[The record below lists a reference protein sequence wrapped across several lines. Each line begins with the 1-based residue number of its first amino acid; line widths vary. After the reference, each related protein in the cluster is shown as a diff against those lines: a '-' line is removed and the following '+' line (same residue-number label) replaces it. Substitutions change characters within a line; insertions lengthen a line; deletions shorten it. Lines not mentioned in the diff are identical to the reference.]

1 MRKEEKGGYF
11 ILFHLISVGHACHE
25 INDGKPRI
33 WEILFVCVLM
43 SSRLADNF
51 KETENRLF

>member
-1 MRKEEKGGYF
+1 MKKEEKRGYYSYYK
-11 ILFHLISVGHACHE
+11 ISVGHACHE

-33 WEILFVCVLM
+33 WEIFFVYVPM
-43 SSRLADNF
+43 SLKLADNF